1 MYMAKVNKIMVTI
14 PTEKIHPH
22 PQNPRK
28 SIKNVDELAD
38 SLKKNGIMQNLT
50 VVPKEDAKGE
60 YLVLIGH
67 RRLEACKKAGITEVP
82 CRIIKGLTLEE
93 QVGRMLEE
101 NMQRDD
107 LEIWEQAQGFQMMLD
122 LGSTEEE
129 LVEKT
134 GFSKQTIRHRLNLAK
149 LDGEEL
155 KSKDESIQLTLKE
168 LYELEKVK
176 NIDDRNEILK
186 KAQRAGDI
194 RLLVASY
201 LEEKELEKKAGAAYE
216 VLKGR
221 FPEMEVIPISDTYKR
236 GMHTLLYSNLR
247 DMTIDEV
254 REKME
259 SVEIPGKAYY
269 RINCGWIYLYSY
281 VEPKEEKKTEEQL
294 KKEEERKKK
303 KSIEDELDNMFKGIV
318 SQAESKIRK
327 IIQTEE
333 YRRKNNEVLLEQL
346 WKVALNLTIQLR
358 EDLMIDYA
366 IGDEKETEENVMNA
380 KKYIEGIGI
389 TGQLLILIAD
399 KLEDAHSYIVNYK
412 FEYDEKNGKRIMEVC
427 RFLEQFGLKL
437 KEEEYQVLDGTHEM
451 FGKVK

>member
-1 MYMAKVNKIMVTI
+1 MAKVNKIMVTI

-194 RLLVASY
+194 RLLVTSY
-201 LEEKELEKKAGAAYE
+201 LEEKELEKKAGVAYE

-221 FPEMEVIPISDTYKR
+221 FPEMETIPISDTYKR

-254 REKME
+254 KEKME

-281 VEPKEEKKTEEQL
+281 EEPKEEKKTEEQL

-327 IIQTEE
+327 IIQIEE
-333 YRRKNNEVLLEQL
+333 YRRKNMKYCLNSYGNWLL
-346 WKVALNLTIQLR
+346 
-358 EDLMIDYA
+358 
-366 IGDEKETEENVMNA
+366 
-380 KKYIEGIGI
+380 
-389 TGQLLILIAD
+389 
-399 KLEDAHSYIVNYK
+399 S
-412 FEYDEKNGKRIMEVC
+412 
-427 RFLEQFGLKL
+427 
-437 KEEEYQVLDGTHEM
+437 
-451 FGKVK
+451 

>member
-122 LGSTEEE
+122 LGSTEDE

-269 RINCGWIYLYSY
+269 RINYGWIYLYSY
-281 VEPKEEKKTEEQL
+281 VEPKEEKTEEQL

-318 SQAESKIRK
+318 SQAESKIRR

-346 WKVALNLTIQLR
+346 WKVALNLMIELR
-358 EDLMIDYA
+358 EDTMIDYA
-366 IGDEKETEENVMNA
+366 IGDEEETEENVMNA

-399 KLEDAHSYIVNYK
+399 ELEDAYSYIINYK
-412 FEYDEKNGKRIMEVC
+412 SEYDEKNGKNMLEVC

-437 KEEEYQVLDGTHEM
+437 NEEEYQVLDGTHEM

>member
-1 MYMAKVNKIMVTI
+1 MAKVNKIMVTI

-122 LGSTEEE
+122 LGSTEDE

-269 RINCGWIYLYSY
+269 RINYGWIYLYSY
-281 VEPKEEKKTEEQL
+281 VEPKEEKTEEQL

-318 SQAESKIRK
+318 SQAESKIRR

-346 WKVALNLTIQLR
+346 WKVALNLMIELR
-358 EDLMIDYA
+358 EDTMIDYA
-366 IGDEKETEENVMNA
+366 IGDEEETEENVMNA

-399 KLEDAHSYIVNYK
+399 ELEDAYSYIINYK
-412 FEYDEKNGKRIMEVC
+412 SEYDEKNGKNMLEVC

-437 KEEEYQVLDGTHEM
+437 NEEEYQVLDGTHEM

>member
-28 SIKNVDELAD
+28 SIKNVDVLAD

-67 RRLEACKKAGITEVP
+67 RRLEACKKAGITEVL

-122 LGSTEEE
+122 LGSTEDE

-269 RINCGWIYLYSY
+269 RINYGWIYLYSY
-281 VEPKEEKKTEEQL
+281 VEPKEEKTEEQL

-318 SQAESKIRK
+318 SQAESKIRR

-346 WKVALNLTIQLR
+346 WKVALNLMIELR
-358 EDLMIDYA
+358 EDTMIDYA
-366 IGDEKETEENVMNA
+366 IGDEEETEENVMNA

-399 KLEDAHSYIVNYK
+399 ELEDAYSYIINYK
-412 FEYDEKNGKRIMEVC
+412 SEYDEKNGKNMLEVC

-437 KEEEYQVLDGTHEM
+437 NEEEYQVLDGTHEM

>member
-1 MYMAKVNKIMVTI
+1 MKAF
-14 PTEKIHPH
+14 
-22 PQNPRK
+22 
-28 SIKNVDELAD
+28 
-38 SLKKNGIMQNLT
+38 SL
-50 VVPKEDAKGE
+50 
-60 YLVLIGH
+60 
-67 RRLEACKKAGITEVP
+67 R
-82 CRIIKGLTLEE
+82 
-93 QVGRMLEE
+93 
-101 NMQRDD
+101 
-107 LEIWEQAQGFQMMLD
+107 W
-122 LGSTEEE
+122 
-129 LVEKT
+129 
-134 GFSKQTIRHRLNLAK
+134 
-149 LDGEEL
+149 
-155 KSKDESIQLTLKE
+155 KE

-194 RLLVASY
+194 RLLVTSY
-201 LEEKELEKKAGAAYE
+201 LEEKELEKKAGVAYE

-221 FPEMEVIPISDTYKR
+221 FPEMETIPISDTYKR

-254 REKME
+254 KEKME

-281 VEPKEEKKTEEQL
+281 EEPKEEKKTEEQL

-346 WKVALNLTIQLR
+346 WKVALKFEIELR
-358 EDLMIDYA
+358 EYTMIDYVL
-366 IGDEKETEENVMNA
+366 GYEEETTEENVMNA
-380 KKYIEGIGI
+380 KTYIEGLGI

-399 KLEDAHSYIVNYK
+399 ELKDAYFYIINYK
-412 FEYDEKNGKRIMEVC
+412 SEYDEKNGKMIMEVC
-427 RFLEQFGLKL
+427 KFLEQFGLKL
-437 KEEEYQVLDGTHEM
+437 NEEEYQVLDGTHEL

>member
-194 RLLVASY
+194 RSLVASY
-201 LEEKELEKKAGAAYE
+201 LEDKELEKKAGAAYE

-236 GMHTLLYSNLR
+236 GMYTLLYSNLR

-254 REKME
+254 REKMK

-281 VEPKEEKKTEEQL
+281 EEPKEEKKTEEQL
-294 KKEEERKKK
+294 KKEEEYKKK
-303 KSIEDELDNMFKGIV
+303 KSIEYELDNMFKGIV

-346 WKVALNLTIQLR
+346 WKVALNLMIQLR
-358 EDLMIDYA
+358 EDTMIDYVL
-366 IGDEKETEENVMNA
+366 GDEKKTEENVMNA
-380 KKYIEGIGI
+380 KKYIEGLGI
-389 TGQLLILIAD
+389 TGQLLVLITAE
-399 KLEDAHSYIVNYK
+399 LEDAYSYIINYK
-412 FEYDEKNGKRIMEVC
+412 SEYDEKNGKRIMKIC